1 MGFNLGTSSNT
12 GKLHMTDFLRTDN
25 AVQNTEKEIPINQ
38 LVPWENQ
45 PFKMYS
51 EFKLHELAESI
62 KENGLLAPIIVCP
75 LDNGKYR
82 IIAGHNRVEACRIA
96 GITAI
101 SSVVKDVDEN
111 RAKLMMADTN
121 LCQRTELLPSERAYA
136 YKAQREALIALGSP
150 RSTAAIAE
158 KYGEG
163 RATVQRYIA
172 CSRLVPEL
180 MNLLDSGRINL
191 LSAVSFSGMPD
202 ESQRGIA
209 SYLNRFP
216 DRKITAEQAEE
227 LAYLKFVSESDIIE
241 LYDETPKPAEK
252 SDKKSTQEPVK
263 QNTEKKRSSTNQY
276 AKEITLKRKEV
287 TEIIGDELTNDEISE
302 FFYFCLQ
309 KSDFL
314 SEWRKMY
321 QNEQNAV
328 DDGEDEDMEP
338 EM

>member
-1 MGFNLGTSSNT
+1 
-12 GKLHMTDFLRTDN
+12 
-25 AVQNTEKEIPINQ
+25 
-38 LVPWENQ
+38 
-45 PFKMYS
+45 
-51 EFKLHELAESI
+51 
-62 KENGLLAPIIVCP
+62 
-75 LDNGKYR
+75 
-82 IIAGHNRVEACRIA
+82 
-96 GITAI
+96 
-101 SSVVKDVDEN
+101 
-111 RAKLMMADTN
+111 MMADTN

-136 YKAQREALIALGSP
+136 YKAQHEALIALGSP

-172 CSRLVPEL
+172 CSRLVPEF
-180 MNLLDSGRINL
+180 MDLLDSGRINL
-191 LSAVSFSGMPD
+191 MPAVSFSGMPD

-263 QNTEKKRSSTNQY
+263 QNTEKKKSSPNQY
-276 AKEITLKRKEV
+276 AKKITLQRKEV

-321 QNEQNAV
+321 LESQDEINAGTA
-328 DDGEDEDMEP
+328 DGEEYSE
-338 EM
+338 

>member
-1 MGFNLGTSSNT
+1 
-12 GKLHMTDFLRTDN
+12 
-25 AVQNTEKEIPINQ
+25 
-38 LVPWENQ
+38 
-45 PFKMYS
+45 
-51 EFKLHELAESI
+51 
-62 KENGLLAPIIVCP
+62 
-75 LDNGKYR
+75 
-82 IIAGHNRVEACRIA
+82 
-96 GITAI
+96 
-101 SSVVKDVDEN
+101 
-111 RAKLMMADTN
+111 MMADTN

-136 YKAQREALIALGSP
+136 YKAQHEALIALGSP

-180 MNLLDSGRINL
+180 MDLLDSGRINL
-191 LSAVSFSGMPD
+191 LPAVSFSGMPD

-252 SDKKSTQEPVK
+252 SDKKSAQEPVK
-263 QNTEKKRSSTNQY
+263 QNTEKKKSSPNQY
-276 AKEITLKRKEV
+276 AKKITLQRKEV